1 MKGKRFT
8 ALLLASAVLCGAAS
22 IPAEATALPHEAD
35 YQEAETNFAKLLQ
48 YLPQLRLKNDNQ
60 RQQRNGGEL

>member
-22 IPAEATALPHEAD
+22 IPAEATALPHEAELTAALNRL
-35 YQEAETNFAKLLQ
+35 EAEA
-48 YLPQLRLKNDNQ
+48 
-60 RQQRNGGEL
+60 